1 MELNVKVPSLRVNN
15 APASDTGE
23 LCNDSY
29 GDDGQFVFHVPPEA
43 PVFHPNNEEFQDP
56 LLYINKIRPVAERYG
71 ICKIKPPSAS
81 V

>member
-1 MELNVKVPSLRVNN
+1 MELNIGPSLNVNN
-15 APASDTGE
+15 ASASDTGE
-23 LCNDSY
+23 FCTDSY
-29 GDDGQFVFHVPPEA
+29 GDDGIFVFRVPPEA

-71 ICKIKPPSAS
+71 ICKIKPPSVS